1 MSQSASQPD
10 GKAPV
15 NRRDVLR
22 LGAASLGAP
31 LLAPATKPEAAAD
44 RPAQASP
51 VPADAAPAAD
61 FPAWDAFP
69 LWEGEDYPGHPDPIA
84 RTVNNL
90 KFMGL
95 AMHNFSAANGG
106 RFPAA
111 AIRKDGKAIL
121 SWRVAILPYLEQFT
135 LYRKFH
141 LDEAWDSPHNASLL
155 KEMPGVYAPVTP
167 RETTAYTTR
176 YQRIVGPRSLFD
188 GDEGPRE
195 DLNFFAKPTLM
206 IVEAAEAVPWTKP
219 QDLAYDDEK
228 PSLRLGGPL
237 DDGSYVALADG
248 SVRFLSKEH
257 SPETLRALITHR
269 RG

>member
-10 GKAPV
+10 DKAPV

-22 LGAASLGAP
+22 IGAASLGAP
-31 LLAPATKPEAAAD
+31 LIVPATTPQAAAD

-51 VPADAAPAAD
+51 VPADAASVSD

-69 LWEGEDYPGHPDPIA
+69 LWEGEDYPGHPDPTA

-90 KFMGL
+90 KFMAL
-95 AMHNFSAANGG
+95 AMHNFAAANGG
-106 RFPAA
+106 RFPAP

-135 LYRKFH
+135 LYQKFH
-141 LDEAWDSPHNASLL
+141 LDEAWDSPHNTSLF

-167 RETTAYTTR
+167 RETTAYTTY

-188 GDEGPRE
+188 GGEGPRA
-195 DLNFFAKPTLM
+195 DINMFARPTLM
-206 IVEAAEAVPWTKP
+206 IVEAAEAVTWTKP
-219 QDLAYDDEK
+219 DDLPYDDEN
-228 PSLRLGGPL
+228 PSPRLGGPL
-237 DDGSYVALADG
+237 QDGSYMALADG

-257 SPETLRALITHR
+257 SRETLRALITHR
-269 RG
+269 